1 MRKPASFVVAVLAT
15 LASACGSQP
24 DAAKRVTSDPAP
36 EAASSSAAA
45 PVLECPSQRTLHGF
59 LSSDAKGMPSPVDAA
74 AQSLPPETFSTEVTQ
89 VEARRVIVTA
99 YDASRTAIA
108 QVTTVH
114 RNASWLMQS
123 ATHCN

>member
-1 MRKPASFVVAVLAT
+1 MTDAGPTALTRIAVVDDHPVFREGTAALLAREPDFDVVALGASPEDALAI
-15 LASACGSQP
+15 ASAADAP
-24 DAAKRVTSDPAP
+24 DVLLLDVRLGDDSGLR
-36 EAASSSAAA
+36 
-45 PVLECPSQRTLHGF
+45 VLE
-59 LSSDAKGMPSPVDAA
+59 
-74 AQSLPPETFSTEVTQ
+74 SL
-89 VEARRVIVTA
+89 ARRTAVVIVTA